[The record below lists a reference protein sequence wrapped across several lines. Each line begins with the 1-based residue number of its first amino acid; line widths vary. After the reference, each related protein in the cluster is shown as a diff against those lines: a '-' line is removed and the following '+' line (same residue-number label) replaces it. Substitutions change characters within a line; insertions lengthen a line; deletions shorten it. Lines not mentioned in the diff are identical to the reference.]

1 MRKTYSHNK
10 LLYYVLHILFLL
22 LTLLIILVK
31 LPVDKRWIKIN
42 WLYNKHLI
50 MLEEDDL
57 SMHLER
63 ISSHRMADVVE
74 IRLREY
80 FKKKS
85 FKPGDQLPKEL
96 ELSAALGVSR
106 NVLREALSRL
116 RMLGLIE
123 TRKKRG
129 MLLAMPDVLGGFERV
144 LDPLIMNDDTLQN
157 LFELR
162 LVLEMGL
169 ADILFISI
177 TDKSI
182 KELEA
187 IAKNEIKAAKPTF
200 RIKNEIAFHGKLYDM
215 AGNETL
221 KRFQVMLLPVFEYV
235 VRLEKEFISGKVTHG
250 DLVQILKNGTKDD
263 FRKGMYEHLKPHFD
277 RLKML
282 KKLPGKLKSE

>member
-1 MRKTYSHNK
+1 MEIGNDLGK
-10 LLYYVLHILFLL
+10 HIE
-22 LTLLIILVK
+22 
-31 LPVDKRWIKIN
+31 PV
-42 WLYNKHLI
+42 
-50 MLEEDDL
+50 
-57 SMHLER
+57 
-63 ISSHRMADVVE
+63 SSDRMADVVE
-74 IRLREY
+74 MRLREY

-96 ELSAALGVSR
+96 ELAAALGVSR

-116 RMLGLIE
+116 RMLGLID

-129 MLLAMPDVLGGFERV
+129 MVLAMPDVLGGFERV
-144 LDPLIMNDDTLQN
+144 LDPLIMNNDTLQD

-177 TDKSI
+177 TDKSLA
-182 KELEA
+182 ELEA
-187 IAKNEIKAAKPTF
+187 IAKNEIRGDKPTF
-200 RIKNEIAFHGKLYDM
+200 RIKNEIAFHGKLYEM

-235 VRLEKEFISGKVTHG
+235 VRLEKEFISGKVSHR
-250 DLVQILKNGTKDD
+250 DLVKILKTGTKND
-263 FRKGMYEHLKPHFD
+263 FREGMYEHLKPHFE

-282 KKLPGKLKSE
+282 KKPPDSLM